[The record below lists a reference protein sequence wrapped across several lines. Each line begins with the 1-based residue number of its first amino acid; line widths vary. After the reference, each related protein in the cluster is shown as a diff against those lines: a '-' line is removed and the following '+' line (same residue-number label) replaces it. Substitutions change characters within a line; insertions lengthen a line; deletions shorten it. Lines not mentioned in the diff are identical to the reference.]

1 MADQVY
7 YSVFTKKG
15 LELLTEAIRNGTKL
29 GITSMA
35 FGDGN
40 GSLPVPDESFTK
52 LVNEV
57 YRTQLNSLAPD
68 PNNSNWLRAEAI
80 IASATGGFNIRE
92 LGLYAGDVLVA
103 YSNYPATYKPN
114 PSDGTARI
122 MTFRMILQIDNVAN
136 FELVID
142 PDIVLATIQSLND
155 VNENITKKINEQRKI
170 FKNIDVESY
179 ELLKLITP
187 DFEGQRAILSSV
199 IRGRNLGGG
208 NFMAVKGT
216 FIDDGGYTCVV
227 NEQWAWKRCSTSNIV
242 YVTEFGLIDG
252 GQLDTPLDNAIKYA
266 LENGIQSV
274 YIPTTGK
281 NAYQFDG
288 GLSYELRNSPIM
300 ISAGSFGG
308 AGQTINHTGSNIG
321 LTFRSFADLW
331 SSAVLLN
338 FRVQGTAEGI
348 AFARFSDS
356 WQNHFDHSFVWGY
369 TNGSVAEIYNE
380 ANWTENFCS
389 IGVTSRECKNGLY
402 FHRNSNENTSS
413 VYPDKHAT
421 ESFYRTKI
429 ENFNF
434 QHGLDK
440 STSAIVVG
448 NPNDSSNSYSHC
460 NLYSSDIDVGGWFEG
475 GGDSTGLNI
484 VDGSVVHVSNL
495 KFRYDG
501 IFSLSSVNP
510 PFRLVRLS
518 GPSAKLSNSKVIRQ
532 DTQVGIIDINNILVK
547 NGTTD
552 LFPFRS
558 VCFKASE
565 FESQNG
571 IDNFDATISPVK
583 FSFSLK
589 TGEFATISLQR
600 FFKASEYRIKVT
612 QNDSVSNVYRYHS
625 QGTTNVGFLVC
636 ETVHPKI
643 TTTINTAVTP
653 STASSVASLPDGV
666 EASSVSVRLLGNSSQ
681 GAYTNDNFLGCEVYV
696 PAVSSDSTFTVMI
709 EKIS

>member
-1 MADQVY
+1 MAEQIY
-7 YSVFTKKG
+7 YSVFTKQG
-15 LELLTEAIRNGTKL
+15 LALLTEAIQNGTKL

-40 GSLPVPDESFTK
+40 GSLPIPNENFTSM
-52 LVNEV
+52 VREV
-57 YRTQLNSLAPD
+57 HRTQLNSLAPD
-68 PNNSNWLRAEAI
+68 PNNANWLRADAI

-92 LGLYAGDVLVA
+92 LGLYAGNVLVA
-103 YSNYPATYKPN
+103 YSNYPPTYKPN

-122 MTFRMILQIDNVAN
+122 MSFRMILQIDNTAN
-136 FELVID
+136 FDLVID
-142 PDIVLATIQSLND
+142 PDVVLATIQS
-155 VNENITKKINEQRKI
+155 VNEVKDQISVQIDEQKKI

-187 DFEGQRAILSSV
+187 DFEGQRAILSSIV
-199 IRGRNLGGG
+199 SGKNLGGG
-208 NFMAVKGT
+208 NFVATKGK

-227 NEQWAWKRCSTSNIV
+227 NEQWAWRRCSTSNIV
-242 YVTEFGLIDG
+242 YATEFGLVDG
-252 GQLDTPLDNAIKYA
+252 GQLDIPLDNAIKYA

-281 NAYQFDG
+281 NPYQFNG
-288 GLSYELRNSPIM
+288 GLSYDLRNSPIM

-308 AGQTINHTGSNIG
+308 AGQMINHTGANIG

-338 FRVQGTAEGI
+338 FRVQGTANGV

-369 TNGSVAEIYNE
+369 TNGSIAEIYND

-389 IGVTSRECKNGLY
+389 IGVTSRECKNGFY
-402 FHRNSNENTSS
+402 FHRNPNENTSS

-421 ESFYRTKI
+421 ESFYRTNIK
-429 ENFNF
+429 NFNF

-440 STSAIVVG
+440 ATSAIVVG

-460 NLYSSDIDVGGWFEG
+460 NLYSSEIDMGGWFEG

-484 VDGSVVHVSNL
+484 VDGSVVHLSSL

-501 IFSLSSVNP
+501 IFSLGSNNP
-510 PFRLVRLS
+510 PFRLIRLS
-518 GPSAKLSNSKVIRQ
+518 GPSAKILNSEIIRQ
-532 DTQVGIIDINNILVK
+532 DMQVGIIDINNILVK
-547 NGTTD
+547 NGTTN

-558 VCFKASE
+558 VCFKTSE

-571 IDNFDATISPVK
+571 IDTFDAKISPIK

-589 TGEFATISLQR
+589 TGEYAIISLQR

-612 QNDSVSNVYRYHS
+612 QSDAVSNVYRYHS
-625 QGTTNVGFLVC
+625 QGTTNVGYLVC
-636 ETVHPKI
+636 ETLHPKV
-643 TTTINTAVTP
+643 TTTLNTSVTP
-653 STASSVASLPDGV
+653 NLASSEASVPSPDGPI
-666 EASSVSVRLLGNSSQ
+666 VRLLGNMVQ
-681 GAYTNDNFLGCEVYV
+681 GAYSSDSFLGCEVYV